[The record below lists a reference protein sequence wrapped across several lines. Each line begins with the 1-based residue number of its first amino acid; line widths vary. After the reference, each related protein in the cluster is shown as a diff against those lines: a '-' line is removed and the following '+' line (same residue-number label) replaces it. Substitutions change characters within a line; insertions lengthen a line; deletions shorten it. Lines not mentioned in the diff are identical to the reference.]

1 MVGEGS
7 GREGL
12 VTGTL
17 AERLVMGRLVVERGR
32 GRLGAEKFNYRVRKG
47 KRGMVCGYVRVRVDP
62 EMHFVSPET
71 L

>member
-1 MVGEGS
+1 
-7 GREGL
+7 
-12 VTGTL
+12 
-17 AERLVMGRLVVERGR
+17 MGRLVVERGR

>member
-1 MVGEGS
+1 MEGRVSNGDVSGEVSDG
-7 GREGL
+7 E
-12 VTGTL
+12 VI
-17 AERLVMGRLVVERGR
+17 VVKRGR
-32 GRLGAEKFNYRVRKG
+32 GRLGAEKFHYRARKG